1 MSMNARMED
10 CLIRIHKLLRAR
22 KLDHAI
28 ALMRAASSLL
38 QCSPSYGLWLK
49 REDKKYILQLCDTHR
64 KNSGAGS
71 SSDIRKSN
79 PVRLDLLNKVLDN
92 PLKLS
97 IKHNV
102 EYFFELSHDSIFVR
116 YNNPTENI
124 CADNS

>member
-1 MSMNARMED
+1 MEVPFARRTLCVIQGDVRMQRTED

-79 PVRLDLLNKVLDN
+79 PVRL
-92 PLKLS
+92 
-97 IKHNV
+97 
-102 EYFFELSHDSIFVR
+102 
-116 YNNPTENI
+116 
-124 CADNS
+124 